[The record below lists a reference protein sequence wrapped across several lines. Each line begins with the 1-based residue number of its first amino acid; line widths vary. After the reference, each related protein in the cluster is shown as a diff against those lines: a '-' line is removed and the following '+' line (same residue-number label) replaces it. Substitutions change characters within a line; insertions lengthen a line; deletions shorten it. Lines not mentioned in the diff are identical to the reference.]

1 MFPPTHEP
9 TTSSYGVASN
19 LVSTLM
25 PNYSQVMQETAKATK
40 DKSGLKNLSNV
51 FKGVGSLMTL
61 PMTGIN
67 LLMSFMEFLG
77 IFEPIFEI
85 LSAVAEMFGGV
96 LIEKLMPSIM
106 GIMNAIWNS
115 GLLDVIM
122 QLADILGIV
131 LEPIIKSV
139 SIALMAM
146 SPLWELLGRLM
157 GTEGFQDIMLTLG
170 KIIGTVMIVSFI
182 PLIWIIYGVGVAISA
197 LMDVFMNIITLGTW
211 GWQNTEAWN
220 AQMGTMAVET
230 TDALLKGVE
239 ELWAMELE
247 PATGAESASYGDTYI
262 NVEVE
267 TNADPDQIA
276 AELDKRIVLG
286 R

>member
-1 MFPPTHEP
+1 
-9 TTSSYGVASN
+9 
-19 LVSTLM
+19 
-25 PNYSQVMQETAKATK
+25 
-40 DKSGLKNLSNV
+40 
-51 FKGVGSLMTL
+51 MTL